1 MTLPVVVTKSLFHE
15 RPLES
20 IGTAPPACDR
30 KPAGRAAFFISSKG
44 APVMSAPPVSFA
56 FEVRAVGQHGDAV
69 ADQLDMTK
77 LLGGDGGDEAV
88 EGA

>member
-44 APVMSAPPVSFA
+44 APEMSAPPVSFA
-56 FEVRAVGQHGDAV
+56 SESGPFASMATPLLTSSTWPSSSAVMA
-69 ADQLDMTK
+69 ATRL
-77 LLGGDGGDEAV
+77 
-88 EGA
+88 